1 MNYILQQGTKE
12 KIISSIRIKYDGNMQ
27 VLYIGNPAAV
37 KDLRAPQ
44 SHIPLTDDDYNDY
57 KVFTYHSKQ

>member
-1 MNYILQQGTKE
+1 
-12 KIISSIRIKYDGNMQ
+12 MQ